1 MFGKAGQGELVTEL
15 ERLRRRVAELEAE
28 RQRSGGVDDLTGVL
42 SARAFRSRVV
52 DEVSRVRR
60 AQRPLTLTVLTVD
73 DFADIEASQGFATA
87 DQLLTRTAQVLREC
101 LRQHDLVGRTGT
113 HEFAMLLPETT
124 VPESEPPL
132 RRILDALEGLVVGS
146 MSATHASVG
155 VAAWETGMS
164 AEGLLA
170 RARTALARAQRE
182 GGGQIAVAGCTQQA
196 DAAAG
201 EDNAG
206 QSLQRDAIE
215 ALVVTLTE
223 RDGYTGEHSEAVV
236 EMSAG
241 VARNMGLRDTEV
253 EWIRSAALLHDIG
266 KVAIPD
272 EILHKPGPLT
282 DEEWVLMKQH
292 PVIGERI
299 LRVLPGM
306 GPVARIVRHEHERWD
321 GNGYPD
327 GLAGEDIPVGS
338 RIIIAADT
346 YHAIT
351 SDRPYR
357 PARSHGEAIEEISRC
372 AGTQFDPRVTSALIG
387 HLYGQRQTGSLVA

>member
-1 MFGKAGQGELVTEL
+1 M
-15 ERLRRRVAELEAE
+15 
-28 RQRSGGVDDLTGVL
+28 
-42 SARAFRSRVV
+42 V
-52 DEVSRVRR
+52 DEVSRARR
-60 AQRPLTLTVLTVD
+60 SQRPLTLALVTLG
-73 DFADIEASQGFATA
+73 DFAAVEASHGFSAA
-87 DQLLTRTAQVLREC
+87 DQLLARTARVLVQN
-101 LRQHDLVGRTGT
+101 LRQHDLVGRTGA
-113 HEFAMLLPETT
+113 HEFGIMLVETT
-124 VPESEPPL
+124 PPQAEPAMS
-132 RRILDALEGLVVGS
+132 RILGAVEGLASGT

-155 VAAWETGMS
+155 VAAWEFGSS
-164 AEGLLA
+164 AEGLLSAA
-170 RARTALARAQRE
+170 REAAAQAQRD
-182 GGGQIAVAGCTQQA
+182 GGGQIAVAGGSDQPQS
-196 DAAAG
+196 
-201 EDNAG
+201 G
-206 QSLQRDAIE
+206 QPDEARAQSPQRDAIE

-241 VARNMGLRDTEV
+241 VARNLGLRDTEV
-253 EWIRSAALLHDIG
+253 GWVRSAALLHDIG

-272 EILHKPGPLT
+272 EILHKPGPLN

-327 GLAGEDIPVGS
+327 GLTGEDIPIGS

-357 PARSHGEAIEEISRC
+357 AARSHEEAVQELSRC
-372 AGTQFDPRVTSALIG
+372 AGSQFDPAVTGALIG
-387 HLYGQRQTGSLVA
+387 YLYGQRQTGATAAHGH

>member
-1 MFGKAGQGELVTEL
+1 MVAEV

-28 RQRSGGVDDLTGVL
+28 RQRAGGVDELTGVL
-42 SARAFRSRVV
+42 SARAFRSRMV
-52 DEVSRVRR
+52 DEVSRARR
-60 AQRPLTLTVLTVD
+60 AQRPLTLAILTLD
-73 DFADIEASQGFATA
+73 DFAAVEASHGFSTA
-87 DQLLTRTAQVLREC
+87 DQLLTRAAQVVRQAV
-101 LRQHDLVGRTGT
+101 RQHDLVGRTGT
-113 HEFAMLLPETT
+113 HEFGILLPETT
-124 VPESEPPL
+124 AAQAGPAM
-132 RRILDALEGLVVGS
+132 RRILDSLEGLVTGS
-146 MSATHASVG
+146 MSATHASAG
-155 VAAWETGMS
+155 VAAWQTGNS

-170 RARTALARAQRE
+170 CARAAVAAAQRE
-182 GGGQIAVAGCTQQA
+182 GGGQVGL
-196 DAAAG
+196 AG
-201 EDNAG
+201 ESQQTDPHPTEDPQG
-206 QSLQRDAIE
+206 QSLQRDAVE
-215 ALVVTLTE
+215 ALVVALTE

-241 VARNMGLRDTEV
+241 VARNLGLRDTEV
-253 EWIRSAALLHDIG
+253 EWVRSAALLHDIG

-321 GNGYPD
+321 GDGYPD
-327 GLAGEDIPVGS
+327 GLAGEDIPIGS

-357 PARSHGEAIEEISRC
+357 AARSHDEAIKELTRC
-372 AGTQFDPRVTSALIG
+372 AGSQFDPAVTAALIG
-387 HLYGQRQTGSLVA
+387 YLYGQRQMGVAAANGH